1 MKRRLLTPAAALPFL
16 VVIAACSG
24 APRLGE
30 LDQAESRE
38 RAGDDE
44 AALRAYLAAQTT
56 CRRIDDPLR
65 RRASCADAYLGRAEL
80 LVDMGRRAEAAA
92 AFERAAASLADDPAP
107 RARALLRAGQLH
119 LDLGDDRRAYEL
131 LWRVVTEAPEQAF
144 AADAL
149 ALVLRDGRR
158 RAPDQ
163 LYGVLAD
170 LYGRLA
176 DTEIGDNLLFALA
189 QLAEEER
196 RDPRLALSFHD
207 TLARRYPKSGLRD
220 DSLWR
225 GARLARGLGDG
236 AGAARRL
243 RALLATREVAWGA
256 GSYFSVWLDDAQLEL
271 GRVLRDDLRRPR
283 AALEAFARLPRDYP
297 ASILRDDALWERALT
312 FQQLRDTRRACA
324 SLDELGRRYPDS
336 RWLVAAAPAQRQAL
350 GCPRSRAGL

>member
-1 MKRRLLTPAAALPFL
+1 MKRRLRAPAAASTFA
-16 VVIAACSG
+16 VAIAACSG
-24 APRLGE
+24 APRLDE
-30 LDQAESRE
+30 LDRAESRE
-38 RAGDDE
+38 RAGDDQ

-56 CRRIDDPLR
+56 CRRIDDPPR
-65 RRASCADAYLGRAEL
+65 RRAACADAHLGRAEL
-80 LVDMGRRAEAAA
+80 LVDMGREREAAA
-92 AFERAAASLADDPAP
+92 AFERAALALADDPAP

-119 LDLGDDRRAYEL
+119 LDLGDDRRAYEQ

-158 RAPDQ
+158 RDPDE

-170 LYGRLA
+170 LYGRMA

-207 TLARRYPKSGLRD
+207 TLASHYPKSGLRD

-225 GARLARGLGDG
+225 GARLARQIGDG

-271 GRVLRDDLRRPR
+271 GRVLRDDLHRPR
-283 AALEAFARLPRDYP
+283 AALDAFARLPRDYP
-297 ASILRDDALWERALT
+297 ASVLRDDALWERAQT
-312 FQQLRDTRRACA
+312 FQQMGDARRACA
-324 SLDELGRRYPDS
+324 ALVELGRRFPDS
-336 RWLVAAAPAQRQAL
+336 RWLLTAAPASQRAL
-350 GCPRSRAGL
+350 GCPGSRAGL